1 MAKKGEY
8 IKFRNYWRKPK
19 LSFMIYVYFKIN
31 LISEDNGEKIQK
43 SLIQT
48 NIKNILIV
56 VMATNFYLLMI
67 SLVTFFK
74 HT

>member
-1 MAKKGEY
+1 
-8 IKFRNYWRKPK
+8 
-19 LSFMIYVYFKIN
+19 MIYVYFKIN